1 MKLQATK
8 NLRVSQRE
16 KNQHENVN
24 SIQAGILP
32 ILLAGLSR
40 WKSAW
45 HIVYTHT
52 YLKEKMSESTSYR
65 GKGVRLMVDFSIE
78 ITLYQETRKG
88 KGERKSGRN
97 KTAQKKKVE
106 VKINYISYQGK
117 CIKLC

>member
-1 MKLQATK
+1 
-8 NLRVSQRE
+8 
-16 KNQHENVN
+16 
-24 SIQAGILP
+24 
-32 ILLAGLSR
+32 
-40 WKSAW
+40 
-45 HIVYTHT
+45 
-52 YLKEKMSESTSYR
+52 
-65 GKGVRLMVDFSIE
+65 MVDFSIE